1 MAIRNLATKQ
11 DVDEQAARAN
21 GRFQEISQEIAS
33 LRDELGGLKKELAAV
48 RKLVSASEEKEKPVK
63 KAAKDKEE

>member
-11 DVDEQAARAN
+11 DVDEQVARAN

-48 RKLVSASEEKEKPVK
+48 RKLVSVFEEKEKPVK
-63 KAAKDKEE
+63 KADKDKEE

>member
-11 DVDEQAARAN
+11 NIDEQEARAN
-21 GRFQEISQEIAS
+21 GRFEEIVKEIAS

-48 RKLVSASEEKEKPVK
+48 RKLVAALEEKEKPAK
-63 KAAKDKEE
+63 KATKEE